1 MGPGKFPGVVIRH
14 GKGVVELSVVNS
26 QKSDAVN
33 VLRQRVGATAVIFI
47 GDDVTDESVF
57 EILNGPDV
65 GVKVGD
71 GPTAAPW
78 HVDEPQDVAHLL

>member
-1 MGPGKFPGVVIRH
+1 MGPGQFPGVVIRH

-33 VLRQRVGATAVIFI
+33 VLRQRVGATAVMFI

-57 EILNGPDV
+57 EILS
-65 GVKVGD
+65 
-71 GPTAAPW
+71 
-78 HVDEPQDVAHLL
+78 